1 MHPTCQ
7 VDTIHPPRLRW
18 TDGLGGCARSPAW
31 KLHHV
36 ATILCIYIYGMILR
50 LHISPKGSQWPSMS
64 LLEKPGEK
72 FALHRVRL
80 VFHVLLRWETLG
92 NPCSNFQRTL
102 PARHTNEPVL
112 PQQPSIV
119 EHSRTENDWNVTD
132 TEETHSHYVTPTWTQ
147 TSAGTTCWSQK
158 LRTSPAETEPLRS
171 PVETTET
178 TES

>member
-1 MHPTCQ
+1 MY
-7 VDTIHPPRLRW
+7 
-18 TDGLGGCARSPAW
+18 
-31 KLHHV
+31 
-36 ATILCIYIYGMILR
+36 IYIFLCCFCNGMILR

-72 FALHRVRL
+72 IALHRVRL
-80 VFHVLLRWETLG
+80 VFHALLRWETLE
-92 NPCSNFQRTL
+92 NPCNNFQRTL

-119 EHSRTENDWNVTD
+119 EHSRTEIEWNVTG
-132 TEETHSHYVTPTWTQ
+132 TEETHSHCVTPTWTQ